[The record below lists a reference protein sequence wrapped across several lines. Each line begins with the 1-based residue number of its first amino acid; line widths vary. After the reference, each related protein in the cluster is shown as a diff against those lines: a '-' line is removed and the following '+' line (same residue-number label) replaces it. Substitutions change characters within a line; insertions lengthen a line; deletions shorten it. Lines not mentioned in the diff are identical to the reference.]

1 MGSIPKGTT
10 KRSNG
15 ALLKLRFGFLALK
28 GTIITIP
35 KGTTKTVSK
44 KKAAYYVVWSGKTPG
59 IYDTWE
65 ECEAQVKGQ
74 TGAKF
79 KGFATRQEA
88 EQAFSSSP
96 DLYIIRK
103 PKTEKEGHSQL
114 SIVNSQLSAP
124 ILPSLAVDAACSGN
138 PGVMEFRG
146 VIADTGTEVFHR
158 GPFQQGTNNIGEFLA
173 IVLGLAYL
181 KQNNLPWALYTDSR
195 TALSWLK
202 KGHADTKIEWNASNQ
217 DLFFMV
223 RKAEMWLHDNTW
235 STPIYK
241 WDTKAW
247 GEIPADFGRK

>member
-1 MGSIPKGTT
+1 MGS
-10 KRSNG
+10 
-15 ALLKLRFGFLALK
+15 
-28 GTIITIP
+28 IP

-65 ECEAQVKGQ
+65 DCEAQVKGVQ
-74 TGAKF
+74 GAKY
-79 KGFATRQEA
+79 KGFASRPEA

-96 DLYIIRK
+96 EDYIIRK
-103 PKTEKEGHSQL
+103 PQNSQF
-114 SIVNSQLSAP
+114 SILNSQLSTP
-124 ILPSLAVDAACSGN
+124 ILPALAVDAACSGN
-138 PGVMEFRG
+138 PGVIEFRG

-158 GPFQQGTNNIGEFLA
+158 GPFNGGTNNIGEFLA

-181 KQNNLPWALYTDSR
+181 KQNNLPWALYTDSH
-195 TALSWLK
+195 TALAWLK
-202 KGHADTKIEWNASNQ
+202 KGHADTKIEWNAQNQ
-217 DLFFMV
+217 DLFFML

-235 STPIYK
+235 TTPIYK